1 MRQHTPHGR
10 KKENTILSAENYY
23 AQDESG
29 YLGFVEPEK
38 IIDDETGQYSYK
50 CKDDRFLCGDER

>member
-38 IIDDETGQYSYK
+38 IIDDETG
-50 CKDDRFLCGDER
+50 